1 MAMEF
6 ALLGGDLRNVKL
18 MNVLTDEGNK
28 VYTYGLLPEKES
40 QQIAVCASPE
50 TAAAWARCVI
60 GPVPFHVGTVGGDEI
75 LQALSPGK
83 LFIAGKIPESFAKA
97 GEQKGVRVIDILQR
111 DDMAILNAVPTA
123 EGAIQ
128 IAMEKLPVTIDQCNV
143 LITGYGRVARAL
155 APRVQALGGRVTICA
170 RKSSDLA
177 WAESH
182 GYGRMT
188 FEQLSEKV
196 GTFALIYNTVPHLI
210 FDRLQLEAMVKCG
223 TGDRP
228 PALVVDLASSPG
240 GVDFAYAETLG
251 IQTVQALSLPG
262 KVAPETSAKN
272 MAKVIFNILK
282 ELTGEAAE
290 NVN

>member
-18 MNVLTDEGNK
+18 MNVLAGEGCK

-40 QQIAVCASPE
+40 KQIAVCNRPE
-50 TAAAWARCVI
+50 TAVAWAQFVV
-60 GPVPFHVGTVGGDEI
+60 GPVPFHVGTVDGEEI

-83 LFIAGKIPESFAKA
+83 VFIAGKIPENFARA
-97 GEQKGVRVIDILQR
+97 ATQKGVRIIDILQR

-128 IAMEKLPVTIDQCNV
+128 IAMEKLPVTIDQCQV
-143 LITGYGRVARAL
+143 LITGFGRVARAL

-177 WAESH
+177 WAESY
-182 GYGRMT
+182 GYGRT
-188 FEQLSEKV
+188 SFEKLSENIS
-196 GTFALIYNTVPHLI
+196 GFTLIYNTVPHMI
-210 FDRLQLEAMVKCG
+210 FDKSQLDILVKSQ

-228 PALVVDLASSPG
+228 HVLIVDLASSPG
-240 GVDFAYAETLG
+240 GVNFAYAESKG

-272 MAKVIFNILK
+272 MVKVIFNIIK

>member
-6 ALLGGDLRNVKL
+6 ALIGGDLRNVKL
-18 MNVLTDEGNK
+18 MNVLTEAGCK
-28 VYTYGLLPEKES
+28 VYTYGLLPEKVSEK
-40 QQIAVCASPE
+40 IAVCVSPE
-50 TAAAWARCVI
+50 TAAAWAQCVI
-60 GPVPFHVGTVGGDEI
+60 GPVPFHVGIVDSDQV

-83 LFIAGKIPESFAKA
+83 LFIAGKIPEDFTKA
-97 GEQKGVRVIDILQR
+97 AEQKGVKVVDILQR

-128 IAMEKLPVTIDQCNV
+128 VAMEKLPVTIDQCPV

-155 APRVQALGGRVTICA
+155 APRVKALGGLVTICA

-182 GYGRMT
+182 GYGSMS
-188 FEQLSEKV
+188 FAELSEKV
-196 GTFALIYNTVPHLI
+196 GDFTLIYNTVPHMI
-210 FDRLQLEAMVKCG
+210 FDTLQLDALKKNR

-228 PALVVDLASSPG
+228 QALVVDLASAPG
-240 GVDFAYAETLG
+240 GVNFTYAASKG
-251 IQTVQALSLPG
+251 IQTVHALSLPG

-272 MAKVIFNILK
+272 MAKVIFNIIK

>member
-18 MNVLTDEGNK
+18 MNVLAGEGNK
-28 VYTYGLLPEKES
+28 VYAYGLLPETES
-40 QQIAVCASPE
+40 AGIVICSGSE
-50 TAAAWARCVI
+50 TAAAWARYVI
-60 GPVPFHVGTVGGDEI
+60 GPVPFHVGNVSGEEI

-83 LFIAGKIPESFAKA
+83 IFIAGKIPESFTENAKH
-97 GEQKGVRVIDILQR
+97 KGIRVIDILQR

-128 IAMEKLPVTIDQCNV
+128 IAMEKLPVTIDQCEV

-155 APRVQALGGRVTICA
+155 AARVAALGGKITICA

-177 WAESH
+177 WAEIC
-182 GYGRMT
+182 GYGKMT
-188 FEQLSEKV
+188 FQQLSEKIRDF
-196 GTFALIYNTVPHLI
+196 TLIYNTVPYLI
-210 FDRLQLEAMVKCG
+210 FDKLQLENMVKPG

-228 PALVVDLASSPG
+228 PALIVDLASSPG
-240 GVDFAYAETLG
+240 GVDFATAKELG
-251 IQTVQALSLPG
+251 IPTVHALSLPG
-262 KVAPETSAKN
+262 KVAPETSARN
-272 MAKVIFNILK
+272 MAKVIFNIIK
-282 ELTGEAAE
+282 ELTEEASE